1 LKKLQLK
8 LSRSTTAIYPYE
20 KPLLTVS
27 QESSTEISLVPKNA
41 DTLFSVQ
48 KMKTSINFWHLLLGD
63 VQLGTLEIKTEWYN
77 SYKGNVKNFAAFLK
91 KDNGESTTNEKK
103 IMPLCL

>member
-1 LKKLQLK
+1 MK
-8 LSRSTTAIYPYE
+8 SHFDGFSGV
-20 KPLLTVS
+20 LL
-27 QESSTEISLVPKNA
+27 TEISLVPKNA

-77 SYKGNVKNFAAFLK
+77 SYKRKC
-91 KDNGESTTNEKK
+91 EKFRRIPK
-103 IMPLCL
+103 ER

>member
-1 LKKLQLK
+1 MVFLILIVVSFFVLEILFYSKQLKKLQLK
-8 LSRSTTAIYPYE
+8 LSRSTIAIYPYE

-27 QESSTEISLVPKNA
+27 QVLTEINLA
-41 DTLFSVQ
+41 DTDTLLAS

-77 SYKGNVKNFAAFLK
+77 SYKK
-91 KDNGESTTNEKK
+91 E
-103 IMPLCL
+103 M

>member
-1 LKKLQLK
+1 

-27 QESSTEISLVPKNA
+27 QSPPLKSAVPKNA
-41 DTLFSVQ
+41 DTLFSVK

-63 VQLGTLEIKTEWYN
+63 VQLGTLEIK
-77 SYKGNVKNFAAFLK
+77 
-91 KDNGESTTNEKK
+91 NGMVQL
-103 IMPLCL
+103 IQR